1 MTAIISSVP
10 ALNAIEKG
18 VGATFTLDKS
28 QLALVASVVASPYYS
43 IQANWKN
50 VILNYKSSTLS
61 QTTSIGFDASLISPT
76 GVFNVAVQ
84 ATDIFQ
90 IQTISIVDFQ
100 NGYFV
105 IPRSQ
110 LNVVDFDVDMSPV
123 VSGVLFSPTLRNPTG
138 AVTDGGRSVSVVSV
152 GGTNVQNNYMVDFIP
167 ANTSD
172 KYYMELTCTNRVG
185 PYGLS
190 TMGANFLNADPT
202 VFVNDLGTPYLDIGC
217 QASGYYLDM
226 GFTIMI
232 AIDGLNK
239 KIWFGR
245 DGVWDGNPVTNTG
258 GHDYSAF
265 ALANTRMYLV
275 AQLIV
280 SSDVTKPL
288 VYTYSPVGYTNI

>member
-1 MTAIISSVP
+1 MPIITSVP
-10 ALNAIEKG
+10 ALNAILQDTTA
-18 VGATFTLDKS
+18 VMTLDKS
-28 QLALVASVVASPYYS
+28 ELALVTSVAADPFFSVT
-43 IQANWKN
+43 ANWKS
-50 VILNYKSSTLS
+50 VILNYLST
-61 QTTSIGFDASLISPT
+61 IGNEPPTVYFDATQASPT
-76 GVFNVAVQ
+76 GNFLVVAPGQFVFE
-84 ATDIFQ
+84 
-90 IQTISIVDFQ
+90 IQSINIVDF
-100 NGYFV
+100 NGGIFTV
-105 IPRSQ
+105 QRAE
-110 LNVVDFDVDMSPV
+110 LTVVDFDIDLSPV

-190 TMGANFLNADPT
+190 TMGANFLNVDPT
-202 VFVNDLGTPYLDIGC
+202 VFVNDLGTPYLDVGC

-232 AIDGLNK
+232 AIDGINK

-245 DGVWDGNPVTNTG
+245 DGSWDGNPVTNVG

-288 VYTYSPVGYTNI
+288 VYSYTPVGYTNI